1 MDMVK
6 VNGKDVMVVEYRN
19 ERVLL
24 TEQVAQVYECETQQ
38 IQQNYANNKNRFTEG
53 KHYYKL
59 EGDELR
65 SFKNC
70 FENFEAVGI
79 GKRTAI
85 LYLWTR
91 QGASRHCKMVNTD
104 KAWDMF
110 DCLEENYFNPPQK
123 EMTEA
128 EIVAANA
135 MRLVEQERRM
145 AHIEFEMATIKD
157 TQRIQSAR
165 MDTLNGVCVDGD
177 KQQKL
182 NAMIRKYAN
191 TKGIQYATAWKDFVT
206 AFNTAFH
213 ANLKALI
220 RHYCEKNEVKK
231 LSVPAYLMT
240 SDKIDDGLLVA
251 DKMLNTVHDKKPVLT
266 W

>member
-6 VNGKDVMVVEYRN
+6 VNGKEVMVVEYKGK
-19 ERVLL
+19 RVLT
-24 TEQVAQVYECETQQ
+24 TEQVAQVYECDKQQ
-38 IQQNYANNKNRFTEG
+38 VMQNFNKNKDRFEEG
-53 KHYYKL
+53 KHYIKL
-59 EGDELR
+59 DGDE
-65 SFKNC
+65 FKK
-70 FENFEAVGI
+70 FKALLGSS
-79 GKRTAI
+79 I
-85 LYLWTR
+85 LSNNLKFAPFVYLWTR
-91 QGASRHCKMVNTD
+91 QGASRHCKMLGTD

-123 EMTEA
+123 EMTQA

-145 AHIEFEMATIKD
+145 AHIEIEMATIKD
-157 TQRIQSAR
+157 TQRIQNAR

-182 NAMIRKYAN
+182 NAMIRKYAS
-191 TKGIQYATAWKDFVT
+191 TKGIQYATAWKEFVT

>member
-6 VNGKDVMVVEYRN
+6 VNGKEVMVVEYKGK
-19 ERVLL
+19 RVLT
-24 TEQVAQVYECETQQ
+24 TEQVAEAYECEPVR
-38 IQQNYANNKNRFTEG
+38 IQQNYNRNQERFEEG
-53 KHYYKL
+53 KHYIKL
-59 EGDELR
+59 EGEELKNLRLANSELQISPMVR
-65 SFKNC
+65 S
-70 FENFEAVGI
+70 
-79 GKRTAI
+79 
-85 LYLWTR
+85 LMLWTR
-91 QGASRHCKMVNTD
+91 QGASRHCKLLGTD

-123 EMTEA
+123 QMTEA

-145 AHIEFEMATIKD
+145 AHIEIEMATIKD

-182 NAMIRKYAN
+182 NAMVRKYATTN
-191 TKGIQYATAWKDFVT
+191 GIQYATAWKEFVT
-206 AFNTAFH
+206 AFNTAFR

-220 RHYCEKNEVKK
+220 RHYCDKHDIKK
-231 LSVPAYLMT
+231 LSVPAYLVAT
-240 SDKIDDGLLVA
+240 DKIDDGLLIA
-251 DKMLNTVHDKKPVLT
+251 DKMLNPVHDKDSALFF
-266 W
+266 

>member
-6 VNGKDVMVVEYRN
+6 VDGKEVMVVEYKGK
-19 ERVLL
+19 RVLT
-24 TEQVAQVYECETQQ
+24 TEQVAQVYECESIQ
-38 IQQNYANNKNRFTEG
+38 IQQNYANNKDRFTEG
-53 KHYYKL
+53 KHYFKL
-59 EGDELR
+59 EGEEL
-65 SFKNC
+65 KNLRL
-70 FENFEAVGI
+70 ENFELQI
-79 GKRTAI
+79 SPMTRTLI
-85 LYLWTR
+85 LWTR
-91 QGASRHCKMVNTD
+91 QGASRHCKMLGTD

-110 DCLEENYFNPPQK
+110 DCLEETYFNPPQK

>member
-6 VNGKDVMVVEYRN
+6 VDGKEVMVVEYKGK
-19 ERVLL
+19 RVLT
-24 TEQVAQVYECETQQ
+24 TEQVAQVYECESIQ
-38 IQQNYANNKNRFTEG
+38 IQQNYANNKDRFTEG
-53 KHYYKL
+53 KHYFKL
-59 EGDELR
+59 EGEEL
-65 SFKNC
+65 KNLRL
-70 FENFEAVGI
+70 ENFELQI
-79 GKRTAI
+79 SPMTRTLI
-85 LYLWTR
+85 LWTR
-91 QGASRHCKMVNTD
+91 QGASRHCKMLGTD

>member
-6 VNGKDVMVVEYRN
+6 VNGKEVMVVEY
-19 ERVLL
+19 EGKRVLT
-24 TEQVAQVYECETQQ
+24 TEQVAEVYECDKQQ
-38 IQQNYANNKNRFTEG
+38 IMQNFNYQQNRFTSG
-53 KHYYKL
+53 KHFIRL
-59 EGDELR
+59 EGEELKE
-65 SFKNC
+65 FKASLGSSEISNNLKYAP
-70 FENFEAVGI
+70 FV
-79 GKRTAI
+79 
-85 LYLWTR
+85 YLWTR
-91 QGASRHCKMVNTD
+91 QGASRHCKMLNTD

-231 LSVPAYLMT
+231 LSIPAYLMT

-251 DKMLNTVHDKKPVLT
+251 DKMLNTVHDKKPALT

>member
-6 VNGKDVMVVEYRN
+6 VDGKEVMVVEYKGK
-19 ERVLL
+19 RVLT
-24 TEQVAQVYECETQQ
+24 TEQLADGFECDTYQ
-38 IQQNYANNKNRFTEG
+38 IRQNYSNNADRFTDG
-53 KHYYKL
+53 VHFYKL
-59 EGDELR
+59 EGEELKQ
-65 SFKNC
+65 FKASLGESKISTNLK
-70 FENFEAVGI
+70 FVPS
-79 GKRTAI
+79 
-85 LYLWTR
+85 LMLWTKR
-91 QGASRHCKMVNTD
+91 GAARHSKMLGTD

-110 DCLEENYFNPPQK
+110 DCLEETYFNPPQK

-145 AHIEFEMATIKD
+145 AHIEIEMATIKD
-157 TQRIQSAR
+157 TQRIQNAR

-182 NAMIRKYAN
+182 NAMIRKYAS
-191 TKGIQYATAWKDFVT
+191 TKGIQYATAWKEFVT

-220 RHYCEKNEVKK
+220 RHYCEKNDIKK
-231 LSVPAYLMT
+231 LSVPAYLVAT
-240 SDKIDDGLLVA
+240 DKIDDGLLIA
-251 DKMLNTVHDKKPVLT
+251 DKMLNPVHDNSMLFF
-266 W
+266 

>member
-1 MDMVK
+1 
-6 VNGKDVMVVEYRN
+6 
-19 ERVLL
+19 VLT
-24 TEQVAQVYECETQQ
+24 TEQVAQVYECESIQ
-38 IQQNYANNKNRFTEG
+38 IQQNYANNKDRFTEG
-53 KHYYKL
+53 KHYFKL
-59 EGDELR
+59 EGEEL
-65 SFKNC
+65 KNLRL
-70 FENFEAVGI
+70 ENFELQI
-79 GKRTAI
+79 SPMTRTLI
-85 LYLWTR
+85 LWTR
-91 QGASRHCKMVNTD
+91 QGASRHCKMLGTD

-110 DCLEENYFNPPQK
+110 DCLEETYFNPPQK

-231 LSVPAYLMT
+231 LSIPAYLMT

>member
-6 VNGKDVMVVEYRN
+6 VNGKEVMVVEYKDK
-19 ERVLL
+19 RVLT
-24 TEQVAQVYECETQQ
+24 TEQVAEAYECESIQ
-38 IQQNYANNKNRFTEG
+38 IQQNYANNKDRFTEG
-53 KHYYKL
+53 KHYFKL
-59 EGDELR
+59 EGEELKR
-65 SFKNC
+65 FKASMGDSK
-70 FENFEAVGI
+70 FSSTLKFVSV
-79 GKRTAI
+79 
-85 LYLWTR
+85 LMLWTR
-91 QGASRHCKMVNTD
+91 QGASRHCKMLGTD

-231 LSVPAYLMT
+231 LSIPAYLMT